1 MKLAGGSIFRFI
13 GKRFGKDFITLKTV
27 LFALNGS
34 YSHTNLAV
42 RAIGHSLQAAGEEAV
57 IVEKNLKD
65 TRLSVL
71 ETLVMERADVYG
83 FSVYIWNVPE
93 MLAFAAELKTL
104 LPNALTVFG
113 GPEVSFED
121 QSFFDKHP
129 GVDVIIAGEGEDAF
143 PALVKAFA
151 EGADV
156 RRRVIHGLPYQ
167 NFKESGIYYGE
178 IGDIPKGLVYYESVR
193 GCPFSC
199 AYCLS
204 SRADGIRAKSPEK
217 ALSDLLVFEQFDGI
231 RTVKLVDRTFNF
243 DRERAKV
250 IWRALSEDRYTKE
263 YHFEVSAAL
272 LDDESFEI
280 LGQVPKG
287 KFRLEIGVQSTNPET
302 VKAIGRALDTKK
314 TLTALERLH
323 KKGNLHIH
331 ADLIAG
337 LPHEDYASFARSFD
351 DVYGKG
357 NVLQLGILKLLRGSR
372 MREEAEKYGIVYSPN
387 PPYRVLQTNE
397 LSFSELMRLER
408 IDGLNDRFSN
418 SGKFEFTFPY
428 LPLATGSPFRF
439 LDGICDF
446 AELRFDCREIARLPQ
461 TEAFRLLWEY
471 AVFLAESGCVL
482 NLDEIRERLAMDFL
496 IGETRRLPP
505 FLHTQTVSAEEKYG
519 ALSTV
524 PVKRRASCEAVRFPW
539 LSPRIAIVDRVGKT
553 VEFVEC

>member
-1 MKLAGGSIFRFI
+1 
-13 GKRFGKDFITLKTV
+13 LKTV

-34 YSHTNLAV
+34 YSHTSLAV
-42 RAIGHSLQAAGEEAV
+42 RAIGFSLRKAGEEVV

-65 TRLSVL
+65 TRLSIL
-71 ETLVMERADVYG
+71 ETLVSEHADIYG
-83 FSVYIWNVPE
+83 FSVYIWNAPE
-93 MLAFAAELKTL
+93 MFAFASELKTL
-104 LPNALTVFG
+104 LPQALTVFG
-113 GPEVSFED
+113 GPEVSFENEG
-121 QSFFDKHP
+121 FFERHP
-129 GVDVIIAGEGEDAF
+129 EADVILAGEGEDAF
-143 PALVKAFA
+143 PALVKSC
-151 EGADV
+151 ESGEEV
-156 RRRVIHGLPYQ
+156 RGRVIHGTPYRR
-167 NFKESGIYYGE
+167 FTESGIYYGE
-178 IGDIPKGLVYYESVR
+178 IGDDPQGLVYYESVR

-204 SRADGIRAKSPEK
+204 SRTEGIRAKSVEK
-217 ALSDLLVFEQFDGI
+217 TLSDLLAFERFGGI

-243 DRERAKV
+243 DRERAKA
-250 IWRALSEDRYTKE
+250 IWRALSDEKYTKE

-272 LDDESFEI
+272 LDEES
-280 LGQVPKG
+280 LAVLASVPKG

-302 VKAIGRALDTKK
+302 VRAIGRALDTKK
-314 TLTALERLH
+314 TLDALERLH
-323 KKGNLHIH
+323 EKGNLHIH

-337 LPHEDYASFARSFD
+337 LPHEGYGSFARSFD

-387 PPYRVLQTNE
+387 PPYRVLKTND

-418 SGKFEFTFPY
+418 SGKFDFTFPY
-428 LPLATGSPFRF
+428 LPKAAGSAFGF
-439 LDGICDF
+439 FDGLCDF
-446 AELRFDCREIARLPQ
+446 AESRFSCREIARLPQ

-471 AVFLAESGCVL
+471 AVFLSVSGYAI

-496 IGETRRLPP
+496 LGETRRLPP

-539 LSPRIAIVDRVGKT
+539 LSPHIAIVDRVGKT
-553 VEFVEC
+553 VELCDDR